1 MLEPD
6 VEALFAD
13 DAILGGAPPAA
24 ATCTMTRSEGE
35 SDCPVIGHL
44 LPDCSSCWRTRRF
57 SNMWPDFDET
67 TGSCGTTPESAQNI
81 SVFKIGRKGGG
92 DKVFLFVFVGGD
104 GSYIVELCVCEP
116 QNYCQQLLVETLR
129 KRLAVSRVIE

>member
-1 MLEPD
+1 MDGMLEPD

-81 SVFKIGRKGGG
+81 SVLKLGKGAGMYFFCFCMGDRKKFGH
-92 DKVFLFVFVGGD
+92 DFQDF
-104 GSYIVELCVCEP
+104 
-116 QNYCQQLLVETLR
+116 
-129 KRLAVSRVIE
+129 SR

>member
-92 DKVFLFVFVGGD
+92 DKVFFLF
-104 GSYIVELCVCEP
+104 
-116 QNYCQQLLVETLR
+116 LLVEMGR
-129 KRLAVSRVIE
+129 GRLLNCVCVNHKITSSNC